1 MRQYVCMC
9 VCDAASSAAVVD
21 ERRVECVID
30 VSMRVKEVRRGD
42 SDVDDDVAAS
52 STAAVK
58 ERKWREGV
66 AETGGGEYRKLEN
79 GVEREE
85 TVLTQHV
92 SAALDEFTAFPGLG
106 Y

>member
-1 MRQYVCMC
+1 MCMC

-30 VSMRVKEVRRGD
+30 VSMMRVKEVRRGD

-66 AETGGGEYRKLEN
+66 AETGGRKYRKLAN
-79 GVEREE
+79 GVEREG

-92 SAALDEFTAFPGLG
+92 
-106 Y
+106 